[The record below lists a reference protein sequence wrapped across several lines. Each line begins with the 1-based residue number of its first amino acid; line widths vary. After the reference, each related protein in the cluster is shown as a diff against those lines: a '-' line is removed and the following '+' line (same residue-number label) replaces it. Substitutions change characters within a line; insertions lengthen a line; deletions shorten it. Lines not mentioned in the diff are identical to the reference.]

1 MKSYIG
7 KYEKKKKV
15 IIMIKFFQTR
25 MGRKFYES
33 DVPRI
38 AMALENIANELKR
51 QNDLQEGK

>member
-1 MKSYIG
+1 
-7 KYEKKKKV
+7 
-15 IIMIKFFQTR
+15 MIKFFQTR